1 MKNFQAYQKHQATIC
16 EWYDRVVENYEL
28 LKADVEA
35 LQEAKS
41 NLQEGR
47 FVVAVCGEMNSGKS
61 TLLNALLFS
70 EEVLPSHVT
79 TMTAKIALMEGSESE
94 AERVEATLYTRDEF
108 NQVKEASKQDERSA
122 QELAEARET
131 ARAEG
136 LKESDLLTNP
146 AHVISEDGLDKLHQ
160 FAAICSRG
168 GIYSAYVNSVRLWA
182 DRPWLHQVTVADTPG
197 TNDPNPVRDKI
208 TREWIERADAV
219 VYVTFAGQA
228 GMTDSDVKFIDEYLA
243 HINPQRRI
251 IAVNKCD
258 SQPNKEAIWNHI
270 RKIRDSGDLRMKTL
284 FGDDDQIVLVSSLG
298 GLVAAMQE
306 EGRSLS
312 DDLTWYAQELDGK
325 GYLESEQHG
334 MERLRNVIEQRIIST
349 KGDSIID
356 AHQRRLA
363 SVFENAET
371 GISQDKAIL
380 TASRD
385 VINAS
390 QEERSEEL
398 KRIRKNIVSIDS
410 AVRNARK
417 HFEKSLDEAKDPL
430 QESINE
436 TIRKVLQGINDD
448 LRSVPVIDNM
458 AGLAMGIGNHL
469 YKHRNVLAQAIRGIV
484 LTIEDTLNQ
493 AENDLSEEL
502 LASGF
507 SFDQGP
513 QYHLLPISANTIC
526 KDVGTELE
534 NNLNLETLQ
543 GTVKATTTW
552 WQRLWDT
559 SAGKDAAVSQLNLEL
574 EKLLQKNLDRL
585 SDHIGRE
592 LNKCGQEALS
602 TMQGMCEHILKEKEK
617 LLEELQKT
625 ISSDEDKRQ
634 EIDDQFVELDRR
646 KLQVEALKAE
656 YERAKSA

>member
-16 EWYDRVVENYEL
+16 EWYDRVVENHEL
-28 LKADVEA
+28 LKADMEA

-94 AERVEATLYTRDEF
+94 VERVEATLYTRDEF
-108 NQVKEASKQDERSA
+108 NQVKEGSKQDERSA

-146 AHVISEDGLDKLHQ
+146 ARVVSEDGLDKLHQ

-258 SQPNKEAIWNHI
+258 SQPNKEAIWSHI
-270 RKIRDSGDLRMKTL
+270 RKIRDSDDLRMKAL
-284 FGDDDQIVLVSSLG
+284 FRDEDQIVLVSSLG

-363 SVFENAET
+363 SVFEDAEA

-380 TASRD
+380 TANRD
-385 VINAS
+385 AINAS
-390 QEERSEEL
+390 EEERNEEL
-398 KRIRKNIVSIDS
+398 ARIRNNIDSIDS
-410 AVRNARK
+410 VVRNARK
-417 HFEKSLDEAKDPL
+417 HFERSLDKAKDPL

-602 TMQGMCEHILKEKEK
+602 TMQGRCEHILKEKEK

-634 EIDDQFVELDRR
+634 EIDDQLVELDRR

>member
-47 FVVAVCGEMNSGKS
+47 FVVAVCGEMNNGKS

-70 EEVLPSHVT
+70 EEILPSHVT

-219 VYVTFAGQA
+219 VYVTFAGQV
-228 GMTDSDVKFIDEYLA
+228 GMTGSDAKFIDEYLT
-243 HINPQRRI
+243 HINPQQRI

-258 SQPNKEAIWNHI
+258 SQPNKAAIWNHI

-298 GLVAAMQE
+298 GLIAAMQE
-306 EGRSLS
+306 AGRPLS
-312 DDLTWYAQELDGK
+312 DDLTWYTQELDGK

-334 MERLRNVIEQRIIST
+334 MERLRSVIEQRIIST
-349 KGDSIID
+349 KGDSIIE
-356 AHQRRLA
+356 AHQGRLD
-363 SVFENAET
+363 SVFENAEA
-371 GISQDKAIL
+371 GISENKTIL

-385 VINAS
+385 AINAS

-410 AVRNARK
+410 VVKNARK

-430 QESINE
+430 KEKIDQ
-436 TIRKVLQGINDD
+436 TIDKVLQGINAD
-448 LRSVPVIDNM
+448 LSDLSIDNM
-458 AGLAMGIGNHL
+458 AGLAIGIGNHL
-469 YKHRNVLAQAIRGIV
+469 YKRRNDLAKTISGIV
-484 LTIEDTLNQ
+484 LIIENTLNK

-507 SFDQGP
+507 SFDLRP
-513 QYHLLPISANTIC
+513 QYHLLPIPARSIC
-526 KDVGTELE
+526 KDVEAELE
-534 NNLNLETLQ
+534 NNLNLETLR
-543 GTVKATTTW
+543 GTVKAATTW
-552 WQRLWDT
+552 WQRVWDT
-559 SAGKDAAVSQLNLEL
+559 SRGKNDAVKRLKSEL
-574 EKLLQKNLDRL
+574 RSLLRGHLDKLSDDISRHLDRL
-585 SDHIGRE
+585 G
-592 LNKCGQEALS
+592 KEALG
-602 TMQGMCEHILKEKEK
+602 TMQRRCRNILKEKQK
-617 LLEELQKT
+617 LLDEFQET
-625 ISSDEDKRQ
+625 TTSDEDKLQ

>member
-1 MKNFQAYQKHQATIC
+1 MKNFQAYQKDQATIC
-16 EWYDRVVENYEL
+16 EWYDRVVENHEL
-28 LKADVEA
+28 LKADVGA

-70 EEVLPSHVT
+70 EEILPSHVT

-108 NQVKEASKQDERSA
+108 NQVKEGSKQDERSA

-146 AHVISEDGLDKLHQ
+146 ARVISEDGLDKLHQ

-168 GIYSAYVNSVRLWA
+168 GTYSAYVNSVRLWA

-228 GMTDSDVKFIDEYLA
+228 GMTGSDVKFIDEYLA

-258 SQPNKEAIWNHI
+258 SQPNKEAIWSHI
-270 RKIRDSGDLRMKTL
+270 RKIRDSDDLRMKAL

-298 GLVAAMQE
+298 GLIAAMQE
-306 EGRSLS
+306 VGRPLS
-312 DDLTWYAQELDGK
+312 DDLTWYERELDGK
-325 GYLESEQHG
+325 GYLEPEQHG

-349 KGDSIID
+349 KGDSIIE
-356 AHQRRLA
+356 AHQRRLD
-363 SVFENAET
+363 SVFENAAV
-371 GISQDKAIL
+371 GISQNKAIL
-380 TASRD
+380 TTARD
-385 VINAS
+385 AINAS
-390 QEERSEEL
+390 QEERNEEL
-398 KRIRKNIVSIDS
+398 ARIRTNIDSIDS
-410 AVRNARK
+410 VVGNARK
-417 HFEKSLDEAKDPL
+417 HFVKSLDEAKGPL
-430 QESINE
+430 QESINK
-436 TIRKVLQGINDD
+436 TISKVLQGIDDD
-448 LRSVPVIDNM
+448 LRGVPIDNM

-469 YKHRNVLAQAIRGIV
+469 YTHRNVLAQAIRDIV
-484 LTIEDTLNQ
+484 RTIEDTLNQ
-493 AENDLSEEL
+493 AENDLSEKL
-502 LASGF
+502 LVSGF

-526 KDVGTELE
+526 KDVEAELE
-534 NNLNLETLQ
+534 NDLNFETLQ

-552 WQRLWDT
+552 WQRFWDT
-559 SAGKDAAVSQLNLEL
+559 SKGKKAAVKQLDSAL
-574 EKLLQKNLDRL
+574 KSLLQKELDKL
-585 SDHIGRE
+585 SNYIGRE
-592 LNKCGQEALS
+592 LDNLGQEALR
-602 TMQGMCEHILKEKEK
+602 TMEGRCQDILEEKQK
-617 LLEELQKT
+617 LLEELQET

-634 EIDDQFVELDRR
+634 EIDEQLVELDRR
-646 KLQVEALKAE
+646 KLQVELLKAE
-656 YERAKSA
+656 YEPARSA